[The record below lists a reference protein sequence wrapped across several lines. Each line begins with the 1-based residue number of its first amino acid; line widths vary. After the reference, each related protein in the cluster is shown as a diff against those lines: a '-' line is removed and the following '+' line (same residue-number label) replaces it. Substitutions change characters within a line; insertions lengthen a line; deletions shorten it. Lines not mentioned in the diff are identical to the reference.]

1 VLLTRS
7 LGVPRYKMLLENL
20 LKFTLES
27 HPDYDNLKAA
37 IEKMGALA
45 DLINVKL
52 KEQKSQRR
60 MAYIASRLPE
70 ESTEA
75 VDVSHCDR
83 VVNIAL
89 IIVVNRTYSPVD
101 CRVHIYIVQSESPFW
116 R

>member
-1 VLLTRS
+1 
-7 LGVPRYKMLLENL
+7 MLLENL

-45 DLINVKL
+45 DLINAKL

-70 ESTEA
+70 ESHEA
-75 VDVSHCDR
+75 ADVRHFSQ
-83 VVNIAL
+83 
-89 IIVVNRTYSPVD
+89 TYNHTNVL
-101 CRVHIYIVQSESPFW
+101 
-116 R
+116 